1 MSYLID
7 VFPFAPEDME
17 LNTATILWPKKITL
31 IFKEHDSVRAFSSFM
46 VYFGLLD
53 FSLYLS
59 YLFPQQAKCIYIYN
73 MNHTNLDIIEKHISR
88 FL

>member
-7 VFPFAPEDME
+7 VFPFAPEDIE
-17 LNTATILWPKKITL
+17 LNSTAILWPKKINR
-31 IFKEHDSVRAFSSFM
+31 IFKEHDIVRAFSQFM

-59 YLFPQQAKCIYIYN
+59 YLFPQQAKCIQTYN
-73 MNHTNLDIIEKHISR
+73 MNHTNLDVHE
-88 FL
+88 